1 MSQDVTFCK
10 VNILY
15 GFYHMIPL
23 KWTLFYELLLF
34 VYLQP
39 HTEMR
44 DNIIKSLS
52 EQLKEKDKSLE
63 VS

>member
-1 MSQDVTFCK
+1 MSQDVFWSEHS
-10 VNILY
+10 V
-15 GFYHMIPL
+15 GFYHMIIEVE
-23 KWTLFYELLLF
+23 LFLNFFL

-63 VS
+63 VSEI